1 MVLKSGEQLRRHA
14 FIGLILVI
22 AITTPSLGRNVFVT
36 QVHGRYSCHF
46 AAEEG
51 LIEYCGVNGS
61 VGIDTGAS
69 GYDDSFLMSAGGDF
83 SGWHQATAYAL
94 SRGVELSGG
103 GNVHALTHAYGTGA
117 GASGSGGSITYPS
130 GTTIELTFAGSY
142 AAITEDIDFGN
153 LGVDPPGVSIGVE
166 VDAEHAWVR
175 VSFDADDARI
185 QELVNTFGLSGTQAT
200 NLYQGGVL
208 GLIGELSQFGYSGAE
223 VVNLALTNGLDHLR
237 GLLTMLDAPY
247 VAGPIDKAVAKYHI
261 PWGQA
266 KDLYREFGET
276 IFCQALSTSDTYKTF
291 VANLKGWEIAVW
303 AGSLLDKTTVI
314 SGEVITAAFQLSH
327 PITHEQFRN
336 PYLMPYANV
345 AQVLPDGKLRG
356 LAGYFSYIEFS
367 MDATTGT
374 YYAQIRTAPDE
385 NDKLEPG
392 EYCAFVVLR
401 NPATDMYSKIR
412 ATFTVT

>member
-1 MVLKSGEQLRRHA
+1 MVSKGGKKPGRHL
-14 FIGLILVI
+14 FIWFILAMSI
-22 AITTPSLGRNVFVT
+22 AAPALAKDVFVM
-36 QVHGRYSCHF
+36 QAHGSYSF
-46 AAEEG
+46 AAKEAF
-51 LIEYCGVNGS
+51 IEYCGVNGS
-61 VGIDTGAS
+61 INIETGAS
-69 GYDDSFLMSAGGDF
+69 GYDDSFLLGAGGAF
-83 SGWHQATAYAL
+83 SGWQQEDAYAL
-94 SRGVELSGG
+94 SRALALSGG
-103 GNVHALTHAYGTGA
+103 GNVHALTHAYGNAPGVT
-117 GASGSGGSITYPS
+117 GSGGSVTYPS
-130 GTTIELTFAGSY
+130 GTTVEVTFTGSY
-142 AAITEDIDFGN
+142 ANITESIDFGN
-153 LGVDPPGVSIGVE
+153 LGVDPPGINVGIAL
-166 VDAEHAWVR
+166 DAESGWVR
-175 VSFDADDARI
+175 ATYDGDDARI
-185 QELVNTFGLSGTQAT
+185 QGLAATFGISLTQAAS
-200 NLYQGGVL
+200 LYNG
-208 GLIGELSQFGYSGAE
+208 GLIGLIGGLSQFGYSTNE

-237 GLLTMLDAPY
+237 GLLAMLDAPY

-291 VANLKGWEIAVW
+291 VANLKGWGIAVW

-327 PITHEQFRN
+327 PITHEQFHD